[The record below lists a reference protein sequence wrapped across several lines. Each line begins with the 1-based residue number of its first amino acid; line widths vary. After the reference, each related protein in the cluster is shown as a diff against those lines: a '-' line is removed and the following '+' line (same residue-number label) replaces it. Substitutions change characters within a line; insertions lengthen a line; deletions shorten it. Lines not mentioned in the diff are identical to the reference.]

1 MTVFR
6 MPKDV
11 DELVGITEET
21 IKEEEEEEE
30 SKSSASWDGDE
41 QSMMSRVIQML
52 FQG

>member
-11 DELVGITEET
+11 DELVGITEEA
-21 IKEEEEEEE
+21 IKEEEEEE
-30 SKSSASWDGDE
+30 SKSPASSDGDE

-52 FQG
+52 F